1 MTKVAHLIGNGKS
14 ASLYQPTKGLKILC
28 NLPPFAVDNVYTTVM
43 VDFKMMKSIY
53 DGLLAVPGDWVL
65 GARPKKWM
73 ELKPDFY
80 LRYSPQIKEFY
91 TVLPKYAGNY
101 TDFNCGHMACH
112 YIANKLKCDEVHM
125 YGFDSLFEFD
135 ITSSSDMYLQSSRDT
150 TNTQRLTSKWRPIW
164 NGIFKEF
171 SNTKFVLY
179 RPKSYGDAKI
189 PLPKNVE
196 IVTK

>member
-28 NLPPFAVDNVYTTVM
+28 NLPPFAVDNVYTTIM
-43 VDFKMMKSIY
+43 VDFKMMKSIH

-73 ELKPDFY
+73 ELKPGFY

-101 TDFNCGHMACH
+101 TDFNCGHMAGH

-171 SNTKFVLY
+171 PNTKFVLY

>member
-14 ASLYQPTKGLKILC
+14 ASLYQPSKGLKILC
-28 NLPPFAVDNVYTTVM
+28 NLPPFAVANAYTTVM
-43 VDFKMMKSIY
+43 VDFKMMKSIH
-53 DGLLAVPGDWVL
+53 DGVLSVPGDWVL

-73 ELKPDFY
+73 ELKPNFY
-80 LRYSPQIKEFY
+80 LKYSSQIKEFY

-112 YIANKLKCDEVHM
+112 YIANKLKCDEIHM

-135 ITSSSDMYLQSSRDT
+135 ITSASDMYLQSSRDNN
-150 TNTQRLTSKWRPIW
+150 NTQRLTTKWRPIW
-164 NGIFKEF
+164 KGVFNEF
-171 SNTKFVLY
+171 PNTQFVLH

-196 IVTK
+196 VVTK

>member
-1 MTKVAHLIGNGKS
+1 
-14 ASLYQPTKGLKILC
+14 
-28 NLPPFAVDNVYTTVM
+28 
-43 VDFKMMKSIY
+43 
-53 DGLLAVPGDWVL
+53 
-65 GARPKKWM
+65 M